1 MNSDW
6 IKARVDFLKST
17 IARVCWKIIQTVGA
31 KTPDKTADFPDLTA
45 TDSAEY
51 SKIYIDRLT
60 DLLNNRGDKVREIA
74 LTAPYSGGKSSV
86 INTFMRTRPYF
97 KYACISLGTFH
108 ENKDKDPVNNEQN
121 DDDNKLSD
129 INKIEKS
136 IVQQLL
142 YVTDS
147 RKTPNSRFRRIYPT
161 PLSNFQSFSVAA
173 IATFWLIC
181 VLFVYKFQTDTI
193 LQQIKDLYANIGF
206 NNPNLWLWSYLV
218 SLPLVVIRDAY
229 KAVHSFNITRIN
241 PFKGEIALDQ
251 KDKDSIFN
259 IYLEEIIYFF
269 SNSKTDVV
277 IFEDLDRFEKPEIFI
292 KLKELNK
299 LINDSSDVKQNV
311 RFIYALKDDVFKGND
326 RTKFFDAIIPII
338 PINSSNNSY
347 PQIMKLIEDYQ
358 LIGEIKDD
366 FLRDISLFLHD
377 MRLIKNIISEYG
389 VYKSTLNGNEENSDH
404 SKLFAFIIYKNV
416 YPDDFAKLSSGKSK
430 IDKVITQKNKVIAA
444 QIESITNKIKEKELE
459 ISKIENNLNNSIE
472 ALQCSF
478 VHPILSN
485 LGYNPGNQHQSI
497 SYINDIHIFD
507 ILLPEKFD
515 SLLNNAEKMIFKN
528 QHHQIINRRNESFS
542 DALSRAVPGY
552 EEKISLIRKKSD
564 GSIERIYEKINSLK
578 QEIQKLELNS
588 IQQLSNREDS
598 EGLLSPIKNMA
609 LLIHMIKQGYI
620 DEHYHLYITH
630 FIEGTLKKSEM
641 DFIMS
646 VKSNKKTDRTIA
658 LHNMEEI
665 LKYLQ
670 ESEFSKQAIL
680 NHSLINHLIE
690 NNNKL
695 LLQPIL
701 NNAINNLADKFDFI
715 LESLS
720 HISNLNCWWETILNS
735 HKNLF
740 IDLVNSNSTADK
752 IKLQILSAALS
763 TEVIRESYPDLICDH
778 KEVIKYISEN
788 DSISA
793 YYPTND
799 AQREAFLD
807 TINAFGITFKSLAN
821 SKDNIEFLKGLLNYQ
836 RFYINKENLFIVLNA
851 IGHKPKNNT
860 IDYSHVT
867 YIKDENFQSLIEN
880 RIDDFALLISNKH
893 LLLTNIDDAIHLLNH
908 SAISL
913 KNKPSIIKNLE
924 TEIPDLNEIKDKEL
938 ITYIVEHNRFL
949 ISWDNIHWLHENTPE
964 IFSELKSLLTKN
976 TTRDQLSRSTP
987 SDDWDT
993 YSLFASLLELE
1004 LTPEVIELYFSNLS
1018 IDLTKFSPWQ
1028 IDPTYLEHLIQNKKV
1043 NASIELHKALR
1054 KCDSDISILLLITYR
1069 DYFFTDKEIQA
1080 IDIDNDDFY
1089 QLLDSKDLN
1098 RKQKQLLVSAHY
1110 HLIDVNINNW
1120 SMLKIISLDE
1130 KSIHEDLKN
1139 IKKIPVATIKSLIS
1153 KKPSR
1158 LIHQIIAPQVQY
1170 FTQDDFEESLE
1181 LLGPGFNELK
1191 DSSDTYEQTS
1201 NSYINRILANQL
1213 KMHGFIA
1220 DFQETKT
1227 LFGSTLRLQKVIED
1241 EPVEN

>member
-17 IARVCWKIIQTVGA
+17 IASICWNIIQTVGV
-31 KTPDKTADFPDLTA
+31 KTPDITADFPDLTA

-51 SKIYIDRLT
+51 SEIYIDRLT
-60 DLLNNRGDKVREIA
+60 DLLNNRGNKVREIA

-108 ENKDKDPVNNEQN
+108 ENKDKDPANNHPNE
-121 DDDNKLSD
+121 DDSKLSD

-147 RKTPNSRFRRIYPT
+147 RKTPNSRFRRIYPI
-161 PLSNFQSFSVAA
+161 PLSNFQSYSVAA
-173 IATFWLIC
+173 TVTFWFLC
-181 VLFVYKFQTDTI
+181 VLLVYIFQTDTI
-193 LQQIKDLYANIGF
+193 LQQIKDLYANISL
-206 NNPNLWLWSYLV
+206 NNPNLWLWSYLAAF
-218 SLPLVVIRDAY
+218 PLVVIRDAY

-347 PQIMKLIEDYQ
+347 PQIIKFIEDYQ
-358 LIGEIKDD
+358 LTGEIKDS

-389 VYKSTLNGNEENSDH
+389 VYKSTLNGNEENFDH

-416 YPDDFAKLSSGKSK
+416 YPDDFAKLSSGESK
-430 IDKVITQKNKVIAA
+430 IDKVIALKNKVITK
-444 QIESITNKIKEKELE
+444 QIESITKEIKEKELE
-459 ISKIENNLNNSIE
+459 ISKIENNLNDSIE
-472 ALQCSF
+472 ALYCSF
-478 VHPILSN
+478 AHPALSY
-485 LGYNPGNQHQSI
+485 LGYNSNALYEKI
-497 SYINDIHIFD
+497 SHINNIPIFD
-507 ILLPEKFD
+507 ILLPENFEK
-515 SLLNNAEKMIFKN
+515 LLNNPNKLSITKEQTQYKHNI
-528 QHHQIINRRNESFS
+528 NESFS
-542 DALSRAVPGY
+542 EALSRVVPDY
-552 EEKISLIRKKSD
+552 EEKISLVKTKSD
-564 GSIERIYEKINSLK
+564 GSIERIHEEINSLNY
-578 QEIQKLELNS
+578 EIQKLELSS

-598 EGLLSPIKNMA
+598 GNLLFPINNMN

-620 DEHYHLYITH
+620 DEHYQLYITH

-646 VKSNKKTDRTIA
+646 VKTNTKTDRTIA
-658 LHNMEEI
+658 LNNIEEI
-665 LKYLQ
+665 LKYLP

-680 NHSLINHLIE
+680 NYSLINHLIV
-690 NNNKL
+690 NNSIL
-695 LLQPIL
+695 LLQTIS
-701 NNAINNLADKFDFI
+701 NNTIINSTDKFDFI

-720 HISNLNCWWETILNS
+720 YISNLNYWWETILNS
-735 HKNLF
+735 HTNLF
-740 IDLVNSNSTADK
+740 IDLVNSNSTEKK

-763 TEVIRESYPDLICDH
+763 TEIIRDSYPDLLCDH

-788 DSISA
+788 DSISEF
-793 YYPTND
+793 YPTND
-799 AQREAFLD
+799 IQRDTFLD
-807 TINAFGITFKSLAN
+807 TVNTFGITFKSLAN
-821 SKDNIEFLKGLLNYQ
+821 SKDNIAFLKGLLSNQ
-836 RFYINKENLFIVLNA
+836 RFNINKENLLIVLNA
-851 IGHKPKNNT
+851 IGHKLQNDL
-860 IDYSHVT
+860 IDYSHIT
-867 YIKDENFQSLIEN
+867 HIKDKYLQSLIKN
-880 RIDDFALLISNKH
+880 KIDNFALLISNRD
-893 LLLTNIDDAIHLLNH
+893 LLLTNIDDAIYLLNH
-908 SAISL
+908 TSISL
-913 KNKPSIIKNLE
+913 KNKSSIIKNVELE
-924 TEIPDLNEIKDKEL
+924 ISDLNEINNNEL

-949 ISWDNIHWLHENTPE
+949 ISWDNIHWLHTNTPE
-964 IFSELKSLLTKN
+964 IFSELKALLTN
-976 TTRDQLSRSTP
+976 NLTRDQLSRSNP
-987 SDDWDT
+987 SNDWDT
-993 YSLFASLLELE
+993 FSLFFSLLELE
-1004 LTPEVIELYFSNLS
+1004 LTPEVIEFYFSNLN
-1018 IDLTKFSPWQ
+1018 IDLAKSSPWK
-1028 IDPTYLEHLIQNKKV
+1028 INSTYLEHLIQNKKV
-1043 NASIELHKALR
+1043 SASIELHEALR
-1054 KCDSDISILLLITYR
+1054 KCDSDISIILLITYR

-1080 IDIDNDDFY
+1080 IKIKGDEFY

-1098 RKQKQLLVSAHY
+1098 RKQKQLLVSVHY
-1110 HLIDVNINNW
+1110 DLIDMDINNW
-1120 SMLKIISLDE
+1120 SILKIISIDE
-1130 KSIHEDLKN
+1130 KSIQEDLKN

-1158 LIHQIIAPQVQY
+1158 LIHQVIAPQIQY
-1170 FTQDDFEESLE
+1170 FTQEDFEESLE
-1181 LLGPGFNELK
+1181 LLSDSFKNLLNNSKEL
-1191 DSSDTYEQTS
+1191 TI
-1201 NSYINRILANQL
+1201 INYNKPNLILAEQF
-1213 KMHGFIA
+1213 KKYEFIEKYSEVKS
-1220 DFQETKT
+1220 FLGTRIK
-1227 LFGSTLRLQKVIED
+1227 LHKNI
-1241 EPVEN
+1241 PNP